1 MGKPSL
7 VNPGGSIAES
17 IGDVK
22 TTWGSE
28 PSQYPQ
34 EEKTIVIPLVAASER
49 GLAQTRELAL
59 WGCRTVH
66 MELQRCRLGEEVW
79 KGPLEEVKAL

>member
-7 VNPGGSIAES
+7 INLKESTAES
-17 IGDVK
+17 IGGEK
-22 TTWGSE
+22 ATWGSE

-49 GLAQTRELAL
+49 GLAQTSVLAH
-59 WGCRTVH
+59 WGCRARHT
-66 MELQRCRLGEEVW
+66 E
-79 KGPLEEVKAL
+79 